1 MAKEPANVFLK
12 NVPKGQLPDNITV
25 DTGEDLI
32 EAVKYYLNK
41 DRYSY
46 LKRGGKPVDKKDWVK
61 HSYGIP
67 VSKSKTLRLYI
78 YDEPKDKKIRD
89 LESKVWKLEKKVAD
103 YSIQSEDLKRTV
115 VKQRQEIFKLDKR
128 IWNMSPH
135 EHAYEPVEYHEF
147 RIEIFATEGY
157 SSSGKPP
164 WVGYNKTYYKI
175 WNMEKD
181 KYEDTYHMT
190 FTTYRKALAHAKEA
204 IMSTR
209 GNVVKTVEY
218 HEYEIE
224 VFCNDKYV
232 TLDIP
237 SKYGYKIWDCEKD
250 KYVYGNY
257 KLHSIDGAIADAKAV
272 IEETREEK
280 YYG

>member
-32 EAVKYYLNK
+32 EAVKYYMNK

-46 LKRGGKPVDKKDWVK
+46 LKRGQKPVDKKDWVK

-67 VSKSKTLRLYI
+67 VSKSKSLRLYI
-78 YDEPKDKKIRD
+78 YDEPKEEKIRD
-89 LESKVWKLEKKVAD
+89 LQRRIWELQEELKDSLLKNARQRQEVQDELT
-103 YSIQSEDLKRTV
+103 DLRKTV
-115 VKQRQEIFKLDKR
+115 VKQRQEIFNLDKT

-135 EHAYEPVEYHEF
+135 EHAHEPVEFHEF

-164 WVGYNKTYYKI
+164 WVGFNKTYYKI

-204 IMSTR
+204 IM
-209 GNVVKTVEY
+209 
-218 HEYEIE
+218 
-224 VFCNDKYV
+224 F
-232 TLDIP
+232 
-237 SKYGYKIWDCEKD
+237 
-250 KYVYGNY
+250 
-257 KLHSIDGAIADAKAV
+257 A
-272 IEETREEK
+272 REDE